1 MPPVPHSPAARAEDH
16 ATLIVALDAG
26 DLAGAELRT
35 AESLAASCSGCAAL
49 VEDLAAIRGAM
60 TALPTAPR
68 RRDYRLTEA
77 DAVRLRPSGWR
88 RLLEW
93 LAAPGSTVRPLATAL
108 ATLGVVGLLLTS
120 EASGLLSGFG
130 AGGAAPAMAPEAS
143 PFVGAAPGASSD
155 TKLQDTYGPA
165 AAPSGAP
172 GEAPLLT
179 ATAAPAP
186 MPTSAPAPGPTAGP
200 AAAATAAPSDD
211 GAGVA
216 GAAAPAEPPVE
227 REGATGASESAPDL
241 GKAAGP
247 DAGPTVPLPA
257 LVSLALLAA
266 GLALLAGRIVA
277 RRRLS

>member
-1 MPPVPHSPAARAEDH
+1 MPPVPHSPAAQAEDH
-16 ATLIVALDAG
+16 AALIVALDAG
-26 DLAGAELRT
+26 DLAGADLRT

-49 VEDLAAIRGAM
+49 VDDLAAIRGAM
-60 TALPTAPR
+60 TALPAPPR

-77 DAVRLRPSGWR
+77 DAVRLRPSGRR

-93 LAAPGSTVRPLATAL
+93 LAAPGSTVRPLATSL

-120 EASGLLSGFG
+120 GLPGLLSGFG

-143 PFVGAAPGASSD
+143 PIVGAAPGGSGD
-155 TKLQDTYGPA
+155 TKLQDTYAPA

-172 GEAPLLT
+172 GNDPLLA

-186 MPTSAPAPGPTAGP
+186 VPTGAPAPGPTAG
-200 AAAATAAPSDD
+200 PSDD

-216 GAAAPAEPPVE
+216 GAAAPAEPPSE
-227 REGATGASESAPDL
+227 RAGATGTSESAPDL
-241 GKAAGP
+241 GNAGGR
-247 DAGPTVPLPA
+247 DAEPTVPLPTF
-257 LVSLALLAA
+257 VSLSLLAA
-266 GLALLAGRIVA
+266 GLALLAGRMIA

>member
-1 MPPVPHSPAARAEDH
+1 MPPVPHSPAAQAEDH
-16 ATLIVALDAG
+16 AALIVALDAG
-26 DLAGAELRT
+26 DLAGAEFRT

-49 VEDLAAIRGAM
+49 MDDLAAIRGAM
-60 TALPTAPR
+60 TALPAPPR

-77 DAVRLRPSGWR
+77 DAVHLRPSGWR

-93 LAAPGSTVRPLATAL
+93 LAAPGSAVRPLATSL

-120 EASGLLSGFG
+120 GLPGLLSGFG
-130 AGGAAPAMAPEAS
+130 AGGAATAPEAS
-143 PFVGAAPGASSD
+143 PIVDAAAGGSGD
-155 TKLQDTYGPA
+155 TKLQDTYAPA

-172 GEAPLLT
+172 GNDPLLA

-186 MPTSAPAPGPTAGP
+186 VPTSATAPGPTAG
-200 AAAATAAPSDD
+200 PSDD

-216 GAAAPAEPPVE
+216 GAAAPAEPPSE
-227 REGATGASESAPDL
+227 RAGATGTSESIPEL
-241 GKAAGP
+241 GNAAGR
-247 DAGPTVPLPA
+247 DAAPTVPLPA
-257 LVSLALLAA
+257 LVSLSLLAA